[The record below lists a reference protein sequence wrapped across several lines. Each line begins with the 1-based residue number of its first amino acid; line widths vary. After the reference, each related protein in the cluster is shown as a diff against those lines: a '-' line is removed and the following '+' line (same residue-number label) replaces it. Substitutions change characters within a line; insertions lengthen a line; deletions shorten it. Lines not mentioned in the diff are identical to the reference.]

1 MERKPGRQDAER
13 IIHALRQ
20 GTVPQRGL
28 EHFAV
33 GLDAP
38 MAALRENLEH
48 CAKGNGAYKFIRG
61 PYGSGKTFLASLV
74 GSEAFDRRFLVSK
87 VVVSKNETPLY
98 RPLSVYRR
106 LCQNLLYAGQEGGM
120 PSLIH
125 QWLNDLENQV
135 VELEAI
141 DEDSPDFV
149 EAVGRRVETQLA
161 GVAER
166 SGRLAHALR
175 AYHRLR
181 FQGEFAPAG
190 HVLDWLSGDPH
201 VSAKAKDAAG
211 VRGDLQADDVL
222 PFLRGLLEV
231 IRFRNRGLVLII
243 DETETQLRLRK
254 DLRTNSW
261 EALRSWVDALDANL
275 LPGLLMLVTGTP
287 ELFDS
292 AEGIRELKPLHQ
304 RIYVDFEG
312 QSGVNY
318 LQAQIPLPP
327 FGRERLLEVGAR
339 IRELYLL
346 LAQHPEQVTGRV
358 TPAYLSELVGQFEA
372 QFPGQLSVTPRLFLR
387 KLVDVLDRADRSE
400 SFDPARD
407 GGLTRSWLEELLN
420 EEEKVSL
427 RD

>member
-1 MERKPGRQDAER
+1 MDRTPTRQDAER

-38 MAALRENLEH
+38 MAALRESLEH
-48 CAKGNGAYKFIRG
+48 CARGNGAYKFIRG

-74 GSEAFDRRFLVSK
+74 GSEAFDQRFLVSK
-87 VVVSKNETPLY
+87 VVVSVNETPLY

-106 LCQNLLYAGQEGGM
+106 LCQNLLYAGQEGGLS
-120 PSLIH
+120 SLIH

-135 VELEAI
+135 VELEGC

-166 SGRLAHALR
+166 SGRLATALR

-181 FQGEFAPAG
+181 FQGEFAAAG
-190 HVLDWLSGDPH
+190 HLLDWLSGDPH
-201 VSAKAKDAAG
+201 VSAKAKDVAG
-211 VRGDLQADDVL
+211 IRGDLRADDVVA
-222 PFLRGLLEV
+222 FLRGLLEV
-231 IRFRNRGLVLII
+231 IRFRNRGLVLIV
-243 DETETQLRLRK
+243 DETETQMELRR
-254 DLRTNSW
+254 DLRRNSW
-261 EALRSWVDALDANL
+261 EELRRWVDALDANQ

-287 ELFDS
+287 RLFD
-292 AEGIRELKPLHQ
+292 ADEGIRELKPLHQ
-304 RIYVDFEG
+304 RIYVDLENPA
-312 QSGVNY
+312 GVNY
-318 LQAQIPLPP
+318 LQAQIPLTS
-327 FGRERLLEVGAR
+327 FDRQRLLEVGAR
-339 IRELYLL
+339 IRELYLV
-346 LAQHPEQVTGRV
+346 LAHNPPRLTERV

-372 QFPGQLSVTPRLFLR
+372 LFPGRLAVTPRLFLR

-400 SFDPARD
+400 SFDPTRD
-407 GGLTRSWLEELLN
+407 GALTNSWLEELLN
-420 EEEKVSL
+420 EDEKEIIH
-427 RD
+427 